1 LTVKME
7 KENNFSKLNKL
18 HERNF
23 DFNAQ

>member
-1 LTVKME
+1 ME

-18 HERNF
+18 HQRNF